1 MDLVYK
7 MVTDVNQFT
16 KGMQAAQREAKK
28 TERDL
33 DDLIRKMEVQ
43 QKTMG
48 QTGRQTELAGLES
61 RGAAGG
67 GTSGKFGYAQELAGQ
82 LDAAEKAATEKAR
95 ADVEAA
101 QAAAK
106 HEAAMQR
113 QVEAG
118 SRLLN
123 SLKLETVGLE
133 LGAVAARLYEVQLS
147 NLSETDKMLAT
158 AMIES
163 NAAIREKAAADRA
176 AAQAADQDKAAIDRQ
191 VEAGL
196 RLLASLEQERVAL
209 TEGAAAAKIFE
220 VELSNLTAVDKAA
233 AIELIKLN
241 SATRDKSEKDKEAA
255 QAAQQV
261 ETAMQRQVDAGFK
274 LLSSLEQDKIA
285 LLEGADAA
293 KIFAIELSDLTLA
306 DKELAIA
313 LVKETAATKAKR
325 DADADAILKTNE
337 ATQADDRRREAALRM
352 VQGLTSERIA
362 LKEGATAA
370 AIYNVEN
377 SDLTRTQ
384 KDAAIAL
391 IERNALLR
399 QEIQTEKDA
408 TAAMDRMGDA
418 ADQATAGLRQ
428 QAIAL
433 IGGATAGRIYA
444 IQSSD
449 MTEFDKKRL
458 ITMTLVN
465 AELQKQHGGMSAAA
479 GKNLFAIQ
487 ALAFGVQDFAQVVGN
502 TGLAGGLSAAANNLI
517 FMTSILSPHL
527 AIVTAVG
534 VAVAQLAAVLVP
546 LAFNTENATKRLEEQ
561 MKRQREQ
568 IDLTLEQAKAT
579 ADFNQQLRDA
589 DEMGS
594 GRSLA
599 KTTSNNLESV
609 EAEIAARKEAARK
622 LGDEWAKA
630 EDKVREAKR
639 TESVGGAMAADAGFR
654 TREGEAEA
662 RFYKEESEKELK
674 EIQKLE
680 ADAARLRKEKQ
691 IADRNSTQRDN
702 EKFAEESRKSQREK
716 EKQENDQFNR
726 ERDQAAKDEVAQQ
739 KAYVEERRKLER
751 ERHLEGL
758 DEVGQKKAKVL
769 EALAAEQEMIAR
781 WEQQGR
787 VSSVEAQG
795 LRMSAR
801 GSAAGKL
808 EEIDQKAAEDAAKN
822 NATEVDKQ
830 RRELAKQNQKA
841 PDNTAVETNSSEGF
855 KRVFDALGLNN
866 GGDDP
871 QRQLIVLQKQ
881 GNGYMAKLVSLEEA
895 ARRQQPVITGK
906 KG

>member
-67 GTSGKFGYAQELAGQ
+67 TTSGKFDYAKDLANT
-82 LDAAEKAATEKAR
+82 LDDLEEKTR
-95 ADVEAA
+95 D
-101 QAAAK
+101 Q
-106 HEAAMQR
+106 
-113 QVEAG
+113 
-118 SRLLN
+118 
-123 SLKLETVGLE
+123 
-133 LGAVAARLYEVQLS
+133 
-147 NLSETDKMLAT
+147 
-158 AMIES
+158 
-163 NAAIREKAAADRA
+163 AAADREATLAAEQSA
-176 AAQAADQDKAAIDRQ
+176 AAKKRQ
-191 VEAGL
+191 TEAGL
-196 RLLASLEQERVAL
+196 RTVQSLTAERVAL
-209 TEGAAAAKIFE
+209 
-220 VELSNLTAVDKAA
+220 
-233 AIELIKLN
+233 
-241 SATRDKSEKDKEAA
+241 
-255 QAAQQV
+255 
-261 ETAMQRQVDAGFK
+261 
-274 LLSSLEQDKIA
+274 
-285 LLEGADAA
+285 
-293 KIFAIELSDLTLA
+293 
-306 DKELAIA
+306 
-313 LVKETAATKAKR
+313 
-325 DADADAILKTNE
+325 
-337 ATQADDRRREAALRM
+337 
-352 VQGLTSERIA
+352 
-362 LKEGATAA
+362 KEGSTAA
-370 AIYNVEN
+370 ALYNIEQ
-377 SDLTRTQ
+377 SDLSRTA
-384 KDAAIAL
+384 KDAAISL
-391 IERNALLR
+391 IQRNAIMR
-399 QEIQTEKDA
+399 QEIQADKDA
-408 TAAMDRMGDA
+408 TAAMDRMADA
-418 ADQATAGLRQ
+418 ADAATAGLRQ
-428 QAIAL
+428 QAVAL
-433 IGGATAGRIYA
+433 IGGATAGRLYA
-444 IQSSD
+444 IQSSE
-449 MTEFDKKRL
+449 MTEYDKKRL
-458 ITMTLVN
+458 MTMTMVN
-465 AELQKQHGGMSAAA
+465 AELQKQHGGMTAAA

-534 VAVAQLAAVLVP
+534 VAVAQLAAVLIP

-568 IDLTLEQAKAT
+568 IDLTIEQAKAT

-609 EAEIAARKEAARK
+609 EAEIAARKQAAQK
-622 LGDEWAKA
+622 LGEEWAKA
-630 EDKVREAKR
+630 QDKVDEAKR
-639 TESVGGAMAADAGFR
+639 TESLGGAMAADAGFR
-654 TREGEAEA
+654 TREGESQVK
-662 RFYKEESEKELK
+662 FFKEESEKELK

-680 ADAARLRKEKQ
+680 ADAERLRREKQ
-691 IADRNSTQRDN
+691 MADRNSTQRDN

-726 ERDQAAKDEVAQQ
+726 ERDQAAKDEAEQQ
-739 KAYVEERRKLER
+739 KKYVEERRKLER

-769 EALAAEQEMIAR
+769 EALAEEQAMIDR
-781 WEQQGR
+781 WESQGR

-795 LRMSAR
+795 LRMNAR

-808 EEIDQKAAEDAAKN
+808 DEIDQKAADDAEKN
-822 NATEVDKQ
+822 NKTELEKQ
-830 RRELAKQNQKA
+830 RRELAKQNQSA
-841 PDNTAVETNSSEGF
+841 PDNNAIETNSSEGF
-855 KRVFDALGLNN
+855 KRVFDALGMNN

-906 KG
+906 KS